1 MFKEGMLALVGQGF
15 IETIYMTVIS
25 TVLAYI
31 IGLPLGLVLVVTD
44 KDGIH
49 PIPWLNSLLGM
60 VINFFRSI
68 PFLILL
74 IALMP
79 FTKMVVGTI
88 IGAKAA
94 IVGLWIAAAPFIARM
109 VESSLKEVEIGVVE
123 AAQSMG
129 ASPFQI
135 MTKVL
140 LPEAKPS
147 LLVGAAISITTIL
160 GYSAMAGIVGAGG
173 LGAIAINYVMQY
185 KIPTRQDMGH
195 FRVEFKPSFEP
206 TGPFGVKSIGEIV
219 INTPAPAL
227 AHAIYNATGVWHRN
241 LPITSEKIALGT
253 D

>member
-25 TVLAYI
+25 TALAYI

-60 VINFFRSI
+60 IINFFRSI

-79 FTKMVVGTI
+79 FTKMVVGTVI
-88 IGAKAA
+88 DSKAA

-173 LGAIAINYVMQY
+173 LGAIAINYGYYRKQSDIMYVMV
-185 KIPTRQDMGH
+185 ILMA
-195 FRVEFKPSFEP
+195 
-206 TGPFGVKSIGEIV
+206 IIV
-219 INTPAPAL
+219 L
-227 AHAIYNATGVWHRN
+227 VFQ
-241 LPITSEKIALGT
+241 ELGMRISKHT
-253 D
+253 DRRL

>member
-25 TVLAYI
+25 TALAYI

-60 VINFFRSI
+60 IINFFRSI

-79 FTKMVVGTI
+79 FTKMVVGTV
-88 IGAKAA
+88 IGSKAA

-147 LLVGAAISITTIL
+147 LLVGAAISITTSL

-173 LGAIAINYVMQY
+173 LGAIAINYGYYRKQSDIMYVMV
-185 KIPTRQDMGH
+185 ILMA
-195 FRVEFKPSFEP
+195 
-206 TGPFGVKSIGEIV
+206 IIV
-219 INTPAPAL
+219 L
-227 AHAIYNATGVWHRN
+227 VFQ
-241 LPITSEKIALGT
+241 ELGMRISKHT
-253 D
+253 DRRL

>member
-25 TVLAYI
+25 TDLAYI

-60 VINFFRSI
+60 IINFFRSI

-79 FTKMVVGTI
+79 FTKMVVGTV
-88 IGAKAA
+88 IGSKAA

-173 LGAIAINYVMQY
+173 LGAIAINYGYYRKQSDIMYVMV
-185 KIPTRQDMGH
+185 ILMA
-195 FRVEFKPSFEP
+195 
-206 TGPFGVKSIGEIV
+206 IIV
-219 INTPAPAL
+219 L
-227 AHAIYNATGVWHRN
+227 VFQ
-241 LPITSEKIALGT
+241 ELGMRISKHT
-253 D
+253 DRRL

>member
-25 TVLAYI
+25 TALAYI

-60 VINFFRSI
+60 IINFFRSI

-79 FTKMVVGTI
+79 FTKMVVGTV
-88 IGAKAA
+88 IGSKAA

-173 LGAIAINYVMQY
+173 LGAIAINYGYYRKQFDIMYVMV
-185 KIPTRQDMGH
+185 ILMA
-195 FRVEFKPSFEP
+195 
-206 TGPFGVKSIGEIV
+206 IIV
-219 INTPAPAL
+219 L
-227 AHAIYNATGVWHRN
+227 VFQ
-241 LPITSEKIALGT
+241 ELGMRISKHT
-253 D
+253 DRRL

>member
-1 MFKEGMLALVGQGF
+1 MLKEGMLALVGQGF

-25 TVLAYI
+25 TALAYI

-60 VINFFRSI
+60 IINFFRSI

-79 FTKMVVGTI
+79 FTKMVVGTV
-88 IGAKAA
+88 IGSKAA

-173 LGAIAINYVMQY
+173 LGAIAINYGYYRKQSDIMYVMV
-185 KIPTRQDMGH
+185 ILMA
-195 FRVEFKPSFEP
+195 
-206 TGPFGVKSIGEIV
+206 IIV
-219 INTPAPAL
+219 L
-227 AHAIYNATGVWHRN
+227 VFQ
-241 LPITSEKIALGT
+241 ELGMRISKHT
-253 D
+253 DRRL

>member
-25 TVLAYI
+25 TALAYI

-60 VINFFRSI
+60 IINFFRSI

-79 FTKMVVGTI
+79 FTKMVVGTV
-88 IGAKAA
+88 IGSKAA

-173 LGAIAINYVMQY
+173 LGAIAINYGYYRKQSDIMYVMV
-185 KIPTRQDMGH
+185 ILMA
-195 FRVEFKPSFEP
+195 
-206 TGPFGVKSIGEIV
+206 SIVLVFQE
-219 INTPAPAL
+219 
-227 AHAIYNATGVWHRN
+227 
-241 LPITSEKIALGT
+241 LGMRISKHT
-253 D
+253 DRRL

>member
-31 IGLPLGLVLVVTD
+31 IGLPLGLALVVTD

-49 PIPWLNSLLGM
+49 PIPWLNCLLGM
-60 VINFFRSI
+60 IINFFRSI

-79 FTKMVVGTI
+79 FTKMVVGTV
-88 IGAKAA
+88 IGSKAA

-173 LGAIAINYVMQY
+173 LGAIAINYGYYRKQSDIMYVMV
-185 KIPTRQDMGH
+185 ILMA
-195 FRVEFKPSFEP
+195 
-206 TGPFGVKSIGEIV
+206 IIV
-219 INTPAPAL
+219 L
-227 AHAIYNATGVWHRN
+227 VFQ
-241 LPITSEKIALGT
+241 ELGMRISKHT
-253 D
+253 DRRL

>member
-15 IETIYMTVIS
+15 IETIYMRVIS
-25 TVLAYI
+25 TALAYI

-60 VINFFRSI
+60 IINFFRSI

-79 FTKMVVGTI
+79 FTKMVVGTV
-88 IGAKAA
+88 IGSKAA

-173 LGAIAINYVMQY
+173 LGAIAINYGYYRKQSDIMYVMV
-185 KIPTRQDMGH
+185 ILMA
-195 FRVEFKPSFEP
+195 
-206 TGPFGVKSIGEIV
+206 IIV
-219 INTPAPAL
+219 L
-227 AHAIYNATGVWHRN
+227 VFQ
-241 LPITSEKIALGT
+241 ELGMRISKHT
-253 D
+253 DRRL

>member
-25 TVLAYI
+25 TALAYI

-60 VINFFRSI
+60 IINFFRSI

-79 FTKMVVGTI
+79 FTKMVVGTV
-88 IGAKAA
+88 IGSKAA

-160 GYSAMAGIVGAGG
+160 GYSAMAGSGGAGG
-173 LGAIAINYVMQY
+173 LGAIAINYGYYRKQSDIMYVMV
-185 KIPTRQDMGH
+185 ILMA
-195 FRVEFKPSFEP
+195 
-206 TGPFGVKSIGEIV
+206 IIV
-219 INTPAPAL
+219 L
-227 AHAIYNATGVWHRN
+227 VFQ
-241 LPITSEKIALGT
+241 ELGMRISKHT
-253 D
+253 DRRL

>member
-25 TVLAYI
+25 TALAYI

-60 VINFFRSI
+60 IINFFRSI

-79 FTKMVVGTI
+79 FTKMVVGTV
-88 IGAKAA
+88 IGSKAA

-123 AAQSMG
+123 AAQSLG

-173 LGAIAINYVMQY
+173 LGAIAINYGYYRKQSDIMYVMV
-185 KIPTRQDMGH
+185 ILMA
-195 FRVEFKPSFEP
+195 
-206 TGPFGVKSIGEIV
+206 IIV
-219 INTPAPAL
+219 L
-227 AHAIYNATGVWHRN
+227 VFQ
-241 LPITSEKIALGT
+241 ELGMRISKHT
-253 D
+253 DRRL

>member
-49 PIPWLNSLLGM
+49 PIPSLNSLLGM
-60 VINFFRSI
+60 IINFFRSI

-173 LGAIAINYVMQY
+173 LGAIAINYGYYRKQSDIMYVMV
-185 KIPTRQDMGH
+185 ILMA
-195 FRVEFKPSFEP
+195 
-206 TGPFGVKSIGEIV
+206 IIV
-219 INTPAPAL
+219 L
-227 AHAIYNATGVWHRN
+227 VFQ
-241 LPITSEKIALGT
+241 ELGMRISKHT
-253 D
+253 DRRL

>member
-25 TVLAYI
+25 TALAYI

-60 VINFFRSI
+60 IINFFRSI

-79 FTKMVVGTI
+79 FTKMVVGTV
-88 IGAKAA
+88 IGSKAA

-129 ASPFQI
+129 DSPFQI

-173 LGAIAINYVMQY
+173 LGAIAINYGYYRKQSDIMYVMV
-185 KIPTRQDMGH
+185 ILMA
-195 FRVEFKPSFEP
+195 
-206 TGPFGVKSIGEIV
+206 IIV
-219 INTPAPAL
+219 L
-227 AHAIYNATGVWHRN
+227 VFQ
-241 LPITSEKIALGT
+241 ELGMRISKHT
-253 D
+253 DRRL

>member
-1 MFKEGMLALVGQGF
+1 MFKEGMLVLVGQGF

-25 TVLAYI
+25 TALAYI

-60 VINFFRSI
+60 IINFFRSI

-79 FTKMVVGTI
+79 FTKMVVGTV
-88 IGAKAA
+88 IGSKAA

-173 LGAIAINYVMQY
+173 LGAIAINYGYYRKQSDIMYVMVILMAIIVLVFQELGMH
-185 KIPTRQDMGH
+185 ISTMSTWPC
-195 FRVEFKPSFEP
+195 
-206 TGPFGVKSIGEIV
+206 PF
-219 INTPAPAL
+219 
-227 AHAIYNATGVWHRN
+227 
-241 LPITSEKIALGT
+241 
-253 D
+253 

>member
-15 IETIYMTVIS
+15 IETLYMTVIS
-25 TVLAYI
+25 TVLAYLV
-31 IGLPLGLVLVVTD
+31 GLPLGLILVVTD

-49 PIPWLNSLLGM
+49 PISWLNSLLGM
-60 VINFFRSI
+60 IINFFRSI

-79 FTKMVVGTI
+79 FTKAVVGTV
-88 IGAKAA
+88 IGSKAA
-94 IVGLWIAAAPFIARM
+94 IVGLWVAATPFIARM
-109 VESSLKEVEIGVVE
+109 VESSLKEVEVGVIE

-135 MTKVL
+135 MRKVL

-173 LGAIAINYVMQY
+173 LGAIAINYGYYRGQEDIMYVMV
-185 KIPTRQDMGH
+185 ILLA
-195 FRVEFKPSFEP
+195 
-206 TGPFGVKSIGEIV
+206 IIV
-219 INTPAPAL
+219 L
-227 AHAIYNATGVWHRN
+227 VFQ
-241 LPITSEKIALGT
+241 ELGMRISKHT
-253 D
+253 DRRL

>member
-25 TVLAYI
+25 TALAYV

-60 VINFFRSI
+60 IINFFRSI

-79 FTKMVVGTI
+79 FTKMVVGTL
-88 IGAKAA
+88 IGSKAA

-173 LGAIAINYVMQY
+173 LGAIAINYGYYRKQSDIMYVMV
-185 KIPTRQDMGH
+185 ILMA
-195 FRVEFKPSFEP
+195 
-206 TGPFGVKSIGEIV
+206 IIV
-219 INTPAPAL
+219 L
-227 AHAIYNATGVWHRN
+227 VFQ
-241 LPITSEKIALGT
+241 ELGMRISKHT
-253 D
+253 DRRL

>member
-25 TVLAYI
+25 TALAYV

-60 VINFFRSI
+60 IINFFRSI

-74 IALMP
+74 IARMP
-79 FTKMVVGTI
+79 FTKMVVGTV
-88 IGAKAA
+88 IGSKAA

-173 LGAIAINYVMQY
+173 LGAIAINYGYYRKQSDIMYVMV
-185 KIPTRQDMGH
+185 ILMA
-195 FRVEFKPSFEP
+195 
-206 TGPFGVKSIGEIV
+206 IIV
-219 INTPAPAL
+219 L
-227 AHAIYNATGVWHRN
+227 VFQ
-241 LPITSEKIALGT
+241 ELGMRISKHT
-253 D
+253 DRRL

>member
-1 MFKEGMLALVGQGF
+1 MFKEGMLDLVGQGF

-49 PIPWLNSLLGM
+49 PVPWLNSLLGM
-60 VINFFRSI
+60 IINFFRSI

-160 GYSAMAGIVGAGG
+160 GYSAMAGIVGAGD
-173 LGAIAINYVMQY
+173 LGAIAINYGYYRKQSDIMYVMV
-185 KIPTRQDMGH
+185 ILMA
-195 FRVEFKPSFEP
+195 
-206 TGPFGVKSIGEIV
+206 IIV
-219 INTPAPAL
+219 L
-227 AHAIYNATGVWHRN
+227 VFQ
-241 LPITSEKIALGT
+241 ELGMRISKHT
-253 D
+253 DRRL

>member
-15 IETIYMTVIS
+15 IETLYMTVIS
-25 TVLAYI
+25 TVLAYLV
-31 IGLPLGLVLVVTD
+31 GLPLGLILVVTD

-49 PIPWLNSLLGM
+49 PISWLNSLLGM
-60 VINFFRSI
+60 IINFFRSI

-79 FTKMVVGTI
+79 FTKAVVGTV
-88 IGAKAA
+88 IGSKAA
-94 IVGLWIAAAPFIARM
+94 IVGLWVAATPFIARM
-109 VESSLKEVEIGVVE
+109 VESSLKEVEVGVIE

-160 GYSAMAGIVGAGG
+160 GYSAMAGIVGAVG
-173 LGAIAINYVMQY
+173 LGAIAINYGYYRGQEDIMYVMVVLLA
-185 KIPTRQDMGH
+185 I
-195 FRVEFKPSFEP
+195 
-206 TGPFGVKSIGEIV
+206 IV
-219 INTPAPAL
+219 L
-227 AHAIYNATGVWHRN
+227 VFQ
-241 LPITSEKIALGT
+241 ELGMRISKHT
-253 D
+253 DRRL

>member
-25 TVLAYI
+25 TALAYI

-79 FTKMVVGTI
+79 FTKMVVGTV
-88 IGAKAA
+88 IGSKAA

-173 LGAIAINYVMQY
+173 LGAIAINYGYYRKQSDIMYVMV
-185 KIPTRQDMGH
+185 ILMA
-195 FRVEFKPSFEP
+195 
-206 TGPFGVKSIGEIV
+206 IIV
-219 INTPAPAL
+219 LVFQELGMRISKHTDRRPVSYTHL
-227 AHAIYNATGVWHRN
+227 RAHET
-241 LPITSEKIALGT
+241 
-253 D
+253 